1 MPRSYERFLSNGPA
15 ETVDVP
21 RGYDKYLMK
30 APQMPNLAFDV
41 PPGEDID
48 VSTPAGKMG
57 KGIAQLRQRKPGMA
71 EQLFMFGLRSA
82 PYVAAAEVGGGMGVG
97 LLRSAPVLGRL
108 LGSGAAQTGVAY
120 AEGATPT
127 EAIKSGGAGVL
138 MEGALARFG
147 AKSAL
152 KRGVPPGVVG
162 GTMERTTP
170 GMASEMF
177 GRVTPQQEGAQL
189 LKTSE
194 ATKQAMGTISKG
206 RKIAET
212 MMAFKDK
219 MRASLGMEPGVDTA
233 SIVQTMR
240 EQIHPE
246 ATLPE
251 RQALNE
257 WIEERAASLP
267 PRMTHEG
274 LDSFIR
280 EWRETIKSTY
290 GRGKSEITVPQR
302 VRRTTVDSAKALRD
316 RLMPEAAPHFAQ
328 AEQYLDATKSLQKM
342 LVDAKGKMRPGAVN
356 IWRQAMEND
365 IIMQRLREFD
375 RVTEGKYNVTESG
388 LQLARKKAWTSA
400 NAVQA
405 VSIMRLSSTPNPV
418 VSMKVPGIFGKS
430 MLLGS
435 RPTGAITT
443 EQMQRAYENQK
454 PQAEDFQAST
464 FPGMTNP

>member
-1 MPRSYERFLSNGPA
+1 MPRAYDRFLPNGPQQG
-15 ETVDVP
+15 ETIPVP
-21 RGYDKYLMK
+21 RGYDKYLMNV
-30 APQMPNLAFDV
+30 PQMPNLTFDV

-48 VSTPAGKMG
+48 VSTPAGKIG
-57 KGIAQLRQRKPGMA
+57 KALAVARQRKPPMLEKMA
-71 EQLFMFGLRSA
+71 MFAIRSA
-82 PYVAAAEVGGGMGVG
+82 PYMVASEVGGGVGMG
-97 LLRSAPVLGRL
+97 LLKSTPVLGRL
-108 LGSGAAQTGVAY
+108 LGSSIAQGGVAL
-120 AEGATPT
+120 AEGATPM
-127 EAIKSGGAGVL
+127 EAAKSAGAGLLV
-138 MEGALARFG
+138 EGGMARLG

-170 GMASEMF
+170 GMAAEMF
-177 GRVTPQQEGAQL
+177 GKVTPEQEAAQAIR
-189 LKTSE
+189 TSN
-194 ATKQAMGTISKG
+194 ATKEALGTISEG
-206 RKIAET
+206 RKAAET
-212 MMAFKDK
+212 MMAFRDK
-219 MRASLGMEPGVDTA
+219 LRVSLGMEPGVDTA

-267 PRMTHEG
+267 PRMTHER

-316 RLMPEAAPHFAQ
+316 KLMPEAAPHFAQ
-328 AEQYLDATKSLQKM
+328 AEEYLGATKKLQKM
-342 LVDAKGKMRPGAVN
+342 LIDKEGDVRPGAVGM
-356 IWRQAMEND
+356 WRQAMEND

-388 LQLARKKAWTSA
+388 LRLARKKAWTSQ

-405 VSIMRLSSTPNPV
+405 VSILRLSSTPNPV
-418 VSMKVPGIFGKS
+418 VSMKTPSIFGKA

-443 EQMQRAYENQK
+443 EQMQKAYEDEQ
-454 PQAEDFQAST
+454 P
-464 FPGMTNP
+464 